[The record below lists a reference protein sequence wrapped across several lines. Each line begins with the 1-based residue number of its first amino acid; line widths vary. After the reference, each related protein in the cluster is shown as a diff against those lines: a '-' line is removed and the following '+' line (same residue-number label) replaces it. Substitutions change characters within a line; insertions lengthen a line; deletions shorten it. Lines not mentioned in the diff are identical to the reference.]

1 MRMRLCPLYMLT
13 ISHCRT
19 NEFAEQ
25 NRLGL
30 DRCCFYD
37 RGFLRNSLV
46 ALLEALCAR
55 NLFLSEHCR
64 QHAHMYLVHCH
75 FRNSPR
81 ERTSQE
87 KRTVK
92 KPQVS
97 EAGTRSKDP
106 WPPVQPAL
114 VPVLQLNLIV
124 LHPHLILLVVWD
136 RVASSAYV
144 ATNACWVWHWQ
155 TWKTSWDY
163 LKGYTWTLNRRGCK

>member
-25 NRLGL
+25 NRLGF
-30 DRCCFYD
+30 DRFCFYD

-97 EAGTRSKDP
+97 EAETRSKDSWP
-106 WPPVQPAL
+106 PVQPALVPVLQPDSWPPVSWPPDSRPPVQPAL
-114 VPVLQLNLIV
+114 VPVLQLNLIL
-124 LHPHLILLVVWD
+124 LHAHLIFLVVRD
-136 RVASSAYV
+136 KVASSTYV
-144 ATNACWVWHWQ
+144 ATNTYWV
-155 TWKTSWDY
+155 
-163 LKGYTWTLNRRGCK
+163 